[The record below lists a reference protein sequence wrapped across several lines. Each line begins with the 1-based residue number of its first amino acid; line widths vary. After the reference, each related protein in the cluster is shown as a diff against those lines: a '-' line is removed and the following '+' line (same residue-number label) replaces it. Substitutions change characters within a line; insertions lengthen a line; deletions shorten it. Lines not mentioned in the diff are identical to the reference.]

1 MTEAQEQRLKDA
13 EFSFDVW
20 EYKSWGDHARLGPAH
35 VTIGGERYTF
45 ACYSPA
51 YHKGNEEERE
61 SSLEALKEAT
71 LRFLDR
77 KSFEYK
83 ETEWHNHFRERKDA

>member
-1 MTEAQEQRLKDA
+1 MTEAQEQRLRDA

-20 EYKSWGDHARLGPAH
+20 EHKSWEDHARLGPAH
-35 VTIGGERYTF
+35 VTVGGKRYMF
-45 ACYSPA
+45 ACFSPA
-51 YHKGNEEERE
+51 YRKGNDEERE
-61 SSLEALKEAT
+61 HSLEALKEAT

-83 ETEWHNHFRERKDA
+83 ETEWHNHWQEQEDA

>member
-1 MTEAQEQRLKDA
+1 MTAEQEKRLQDA

-20 EYKSWGDHARLGPAH
+20 EPEVEHARLGPAH
-35 VTIGGERYTF
+35 VTISGVRYTF
-45 ACYSPA
+45 LCMSPG
-51 YHKGNEEERE
+51 YHKGNDEERE
-61 SSLEALKEAT
+61 KSLEALKEAT

-77 KSFEYK
+77 ESFEYE